1 VPANSPVTAHGGGA
15 AQRLSPPG
23 MLNDRSSAFAL
34 LSTRRSLKPK
44 ELSGPAPDAAALEQ
58 ILRVGARVP
67 DHGKLAPWRF
77 VVVPPATRG
86 AFADL
91 LERAYRAEQG
101 ASEDANL
108 TKVRE
113 FAHPD
118 LALIAVLS
126 APQPNHKIPVWEQ
139 ELSAGAACLNLLH
152 AATALG
158 FAGAWLT
165 GWAAYSSAVA
175 QALGAAA
182 HERIAGFVFVGTPA
196 AQPTERERPPIE
208 RVALMWNP

>member
-1 VPANSPVTAHGGGA
+1 
-15 AQRLSPPG
+15 

-77 VVVPPATRG
+77 VVVPQAARG

-101 ASEDANL
+101 AAEDADL
-108 TKVRE
+108 RKIRE
-113 FAHPD
+113 FAHPE
-118 LALIAVLS
+118 LALITVLS
-126 APQPNHKIPVWEQ
+126 APQAGHKIPVWEQ

-152 AATALG
+152 TATALG

-165 GWAAYSSAVA
+165 GWAAYSPGVA
-175 QALGAAA
+175 RALGAAG
-182 HERIAGFVFVGTPA
+182 HERIAGFVFIGTPA
-196 AQPTERERPPIE
+196 AEPAERERPAVE